1 MNNNDDYESDV
12 SSLDTHFRERDG
24 DEDNLWE
31 VEAIVAEKG
40 SRYQVRWAGVDDKG
54 APWPLDWVPKEDC
67 TDPLV
72 RKWKKQKAR
81 KRKRDEKISP
91 FPRKRQKLRTTT
103 PGLYTKSSS
112 SSKPHKD
119 MRGEEDQS
127 SIDQFDSPPKSHHR
141 PRLMTCEERTESS
154 SSSSSTDRKKLQL
167 LPPAAMD
174 VMNKGIAL
182 ASSAAKRT
190 SHQNGTVS
198 TTRRPLST
206 FLEKRRRRSCSFELI
221 KAEEEEEIEKRR
233 RRSSSF
239 ELIKTEVGEDQGI
252 ESSSFSPVQ
261 ALEEFEDSFVDYEG
275 GGGGGSV
282 SPKSNTSSRTRTIT
296 LDPTQHQIAK
306 KSSPRMSRRQEEE
319 EDTQDLMAEAILS
332 SPATQH
338 VTRPLQQ
345 QRQQRREEEEDTRD
359 DVIVEVEFPPC
370 SIPVDSVIASS
381 DSQVIVVSDEDEDED
396 EERVNVINSP
406 EIAPTVKVK
415 KKFFYSD

>member
-31 VEAIVAEKG
+31 VEAIVAERG

-112 SSKPHKD
+112 SSSNKPHKD

-174 VMNKGIAL
+174 VMNKGITL
-182 ASSAAKRT
+182 ASSAAERT

-198 TTRRPLST
+198 TTRRSLST
-206 FLEKRRRRSCSFELI
+206 FLEKRRRCSSSFKLI
-221 KAEEEEEIEKRR
+221 KA
-233 RRSSSF
+233 
-239 ELIKTEVGEDQGI
+239 EVGEDQGI

-275 GGGGGSV
+275 GGRGRSA
-282 SPKSNTSSRTRTIT
+282 SPKSSTSSRTRTIT
-296 LDPTQHQIAK
+296 LDATQHQVTK
-306 KSSPRMSRRQEEE
+306 KTSPRMSRRQEEE
-319 EDTQDLMAEAILS
+319 EDTQDLMAEAVLS

-338 VTRPLQQ
+338 VTSPLR
-345 QRQQRREEEEDTRD
+345 QRQQRWREEEEDTRD
-359 DVIVEVEFPPC
+359 NVMVEVEFSPC
-370 SIPVDSVIASS
+370 SIPVDSVVVSS